1 METTMKIASLTII
14 SAAMAAL
21 AAQAELPAPPQE
33 PVTFETA
40 PAACAVE
47 EFTIYFERGV
57 TRLGDQAEAVL
68 DAVAAD
74 STQCE
79 YFRIEVAGHA
89 DATGPEDVNQR
100 VSEDR
105 AEAVMAA
112 LEARR
117 ISAEQIG
124 VMPKGEASAYAAN
137 GLVEPLNRKATVRLV
152 PVSANSR
159 DS

>member
-1 METTMKIASLTII
+1 MKIASLTII

-21 AAQAELPAPPQE
+21 AAQAELPAPPQA

-68 DAVAAD
+68 DAAAAD

-124 VMPKGEASAYAAN
+124 VMPKGEASA
-137 GLVEPLNRKATVRLV
+137 
-152 PVSANSR
+152 
-159 DS
+159 

>member
-1 METTMKIASLTII
+1 METTMKLASLTLV
-14 SAAMAAL
+14 SAATAAL
-21 AAQAELPAPPQE
+21 AAQAEMPAPPQE
-33 PVTFETA
+33 PVTYETA

-47 EFTIYFERGV
+47 EFTIYFERGI
-57 TRLGDQAEAVL
+57 TQLGDQADAVL

-74 STQCE
+74 SAHCE

-89 DATGPEDVNQR
+89 DATGPEELNQQ
-100 VSEDR
+100 VSKDR

-112 LEARR
+112 LEDRR

-124 VMPKGEASAYAAN
+124 IMPKGQARAYAAN
-137 GLVEPLNRKATVRLV
+137 GLVEPLNRKATIRLV
-152 PVSANSR
+152 PVSGTSQ

>member
-1 METTMKIASLTII
+1 M
-14 SAAMAAL
+14 
-21 AAQAELPAPPQE
+21 
-33 PVTFETA
+33 
-40 PAACAVE
+40 
-47 EFTIYFERGV
+47 
-57 TRLGDQAEAVL
+57 
-68 DAVAAD
+68 
-74 STQCE
+74 
-79 YFRIEVAGHA
+79 AGHA